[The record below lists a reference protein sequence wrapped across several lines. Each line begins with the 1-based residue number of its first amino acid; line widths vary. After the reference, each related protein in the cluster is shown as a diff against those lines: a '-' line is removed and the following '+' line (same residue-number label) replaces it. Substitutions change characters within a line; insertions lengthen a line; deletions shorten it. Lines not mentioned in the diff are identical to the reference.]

1 MEELVDEMI
10 NSIVQK
16 ILWLIKSDHFKTKS
30 RWSMVD
36 TNFVEFW
43 LTILAAAK
51 KAAPAKKAVKKT
63 VAKKA
68 APKKTTTKSKATK
81 KVAKKAAP
89 KKKTTTKKTG
99 RKWVGSLSNKALHKK
114 WRVLFED
121 PVNAVLSDKAYYS
134 MFLSNNKRL
143 YIQPMFF
150 ISTNSIWLA
159 RYDQIKETKRELEVF
174 LLVDIFL
181 ISVS

>member
-1 MEELVDEMI
+1 
-10 NSIVQK
+10 
-16 ILWLIKSDHFKTKS
+16 
-30 RWSMVD
+30 MVD

-68 APKKTTTKSKATK
+68 APKKTTKPKATK

-114 WRVLFED
+114 WRVLFGGS
-121 PVNAVLSDKAYYS
+121 VNAVLSDKAYYS